1 MTPMPSTGMDT
12 AVQTGS
18 RDGSIDRERV
28 GIGVVDLG
36 IVVGLVLLGN
46 VEHGGNPI
54 VEPLASLE
62 TVAPFVIGWIAVAA
76 LAGVYTRANLIGTDG
91 LRLTATAWIAA
102 ANVGLMLRGSPLF
115 EGRHDLAVSGRH
127 YRYRARRLARLA
139 ARIRPV
145 SLTIAISHDRS
156 HWLRRNGPAVS
167 VRIFIINTYIDF
179 YSRSDSVC
187 GEFR

>member
-36 IVVGLVLLGN
+36 IVVGLVLFGN

-54 VEPLASLE
+54 AEPLASLE
-62 TVAPFVIGWIAVAA
+62 TVAPFVIGWVAVAA
-76 LAGVYTRANLIGTDG
+76 LAGVYTRDTLTGTDG
-91 LRLTATAWIAA
+91 VRLTAIAWIAA

-115 EGRHDLAVSGRH
+115 EGGTTWPFPVVITGIVLVALLGW
-127 YRYRARRLARLA
+127 RLGYAFFL
-139 ARIRPV
+139 
-145 SLTIAISHDRS
+145 
-156 HWLRRNGPAVS
+156 
-167 VRIFIINTYIDF
+167 
-179 YSRSDSVC
+179 SR
-187 GEFR
+187 

>member
-1 MTPMPSTGMDT
+1 MVLGGSPSPGSSSPVRFVRADQNRETDMTPMPSTGMDT

-115 EGRHDLAVSGRH
+115 EGGTTWPFPVVITGIVLVALLGW
-127 YRYRARRLARLA
+127 RLGYALFR
-139 ARIRPV
+139 
-145 SLTIAISHDRS
+145 
-156 HWLRRNGPAVS
+156 
-167 VRIFIINTYIDF
+167 
-179 YSRSDSVC
+179 SRS
-187 GEFR
+187 R

>member
-115 EGRHDLAVSGRH
+115 EGGTTWPFPVVITGIVLVALLGW
-127 YRYRARRLARLA
+127 RLGYALFR
-139 ARIRPV
+139 
-145 SLTIAISHDRS
+145 
-156 HWLRRNGPAVS
+156 
-167 VRIFIINTYIDF
+167 
-179 YSRSDSVC
+179 SRS
-187 GEFR
+187 R